1 MRKSAWR
8 CTRASCRWATLSPR
22 RSRPHPLT
30 RSPCRERGGEEC
42 GPPWSV
48 MKQAARSASSGA
60 RVNRWRA
67 TRDLLVPVAPIDL
80 GEGRDVGELPAARAR
95 GSRLRPR
102 RAAFY
107 GAPGGCRLLSSESPV
122 VLELRV
128 RPGRSRAHAR
138 GPDAAARKGIGNR
151 AIAGRLRA
159 AGSEAARRSG
169 RAGAGAVVRGCRAGD
184 GGRVLHGAGGVGAW
198 RRHIGG
204 RPRRTGAPSWRSQQ
218 TADGQEDSRVLSR
231 RSVAEL
237 VRRRAAAVPAEAFT
251 VAAPIVEAVRAGGE
265 AALRQYAERFA
276 EVAPGGGGPL
286 FLDRPAL
293 DRALAGLPAGDR
305 ARLERVAER
314 IRAFAEAQKRALS
327 DVTVTVPGGTAGH
340 WIAPLERAGCYAPGG
355 RYPLPS
361 SVLMTAVTA
370 RAAGV
375 GEIWVASPKPG
386 ALTLAAA
393 AVAGAD
399 GVLAAGGA
407 HAIAALAF
415 GAGPIPPCDVVVGP
429 GNRYVTAAKQ
439 LVAGRVA
446 IDLLAGPS
454 ELVVFADATAS
465 PAVIAADLLAQA
477 EHDPDAMPVLVA
489 LDPTLPDRVD
499 AALARQLADLPTG
512 ETARAALWNGG
523 VIVVANVEEGIA
535 ACDALA
541 HVELLLE
548 TAAAVAPRLAH
559 FGALFIGAGSAEVLG
574 DYGAGPNHVLPTAGT
589 ARSKGGLSV
598 YTFLRVRS
606 WLRIDDVVGA
616 RPLIEDAAWFG
627 RVEGLEGHA
636 RSAERR
642 LD

>member
-1 MRKSAWR
+1 M
-8 CTRASCRWATLSPR
+8 
-22 RSRPHPLT
+22 
-30 RSPCRERGGEEC
+30 
-42 GPPWSV
+42 
-48 MKQAARSASSGA
+48 
-60 RVNRWRA
+60 
-67 TRDLLVPVAPIDL
+67 
-80 GEGRDVGELPAARAR
+80 
-95 GSRLRPR
+95 
-102 RAAFY
+102 
-107 GAPGGCRLLSSESPV
+107 
-122 VLELRV
+122 
-128 RPGRSRAHAR
+128 
-138 GPDAAARKGIGNR
+138 
-151 AIAGRLRA
+151 
-159 AGSEAARRSG
+159 
-169 RAGAGAVVRGCRAGD
+169 
-184 GGRVLHGAGGVGAW
+184 
-198 RRHIGG
+198 
-204 RPRRTGAPSWRSQQ
+204 
-218 TADGQEDSRVLSR
+218 LSR

-314 IRAFAEAQKRALS
+314 IRVFAEAQKRALS

-370 RAAGV
+370 RTAGV
-375 GEIWVASPKPG
+375 KEIWVASPKPG
-386 ALTLAAA
+386 PMTLAAA
-393 AVAGAD
+393 AIAGAE

-415 GAGPIPPCDVVVGP
+415 GAPPGPLSPCDVIVGP

-446 IDLLAGPS
+446 IDMLAGPS

-489 LDPTLPDRVD
+489 LDSTLPDRVD
-499 AALARQLADLPTG
+499 AELGRQLADLPTA
-512 ETARAALWNGG
+512 ETACAALRNGG

-541 HVELLLE
+541 PEHIELLLDR
-548 TAAAVAPRLAH
+548 AAAVAPRLAH